1 MTLAKR
7 PLGSTGIEV
16 SSLGLGTV
24 KFGRNQEVKYPTGF
38 SLPVDRAIESLLD
51 VARESGINLLD
62 TAPAY
67 GSSEQRIGRL
77 LRDRDQWAICTK
89 VGEEF
94 TTGKSFFDFS
104 AEHTRRSVERS
115 MRDMKTDYLDI
126 VLIHS
131 DGEDLKILEQTDC
144 LATLFKM
151 KEKGQIRAIGMSTK
165 TLEGGL
171 RAVETLDLVMAT
183 YNPSYTDD
191 APVIAAAHAA
201 NKGVLIKKALNSG
214 HDALGTPNETAN
226 NLRTVLATPGVSS
239 AIVGT
244 INLEHLRGN
253 VKAAVQ
259 SPRSTLSRKT
269 VRKKKG

>member
-1 MTLAKR
+1 MSLEKR
-7 PLGSTGIEV
+7 PLGNTGIQV

-24 KFGRNQEVKYPTGF
+24 KFGRNQEVKYPANFTLPTDRDIEALLALAQELGF
-38 SLPVDRAIESLLD
+38 
-51 VARESGINLLD
+51 NLLD

-77 LRDRDQWAICTK
+77 LKNRDDWVLSTK

-115 MRDMKTDYLDI
+115 LRDMRTECLDI

-131 DGEDLKILEQTDC
+131 DGDDLKILNETECLPTLLKMREQG
-144 LATLFKM
+144 L
-151 KEKGQIRAIGMSTK
+151 IRAIGMSTK
-165 TLEGGL
+165 TVAGGL
-171 RAVETLDLVMAT
+171 RAVELLDAVMAT

-191 APVIAAAHAA
+191 RPVIEAAHAA
-201 NKGVLIKKALNSG
+201 GKGVLLKKALNSG
-214 HDALGTPNETAN
+214 HDALAGASQTAS
-226 NLRTVLATPGVSS
+226 NLRAALALPGVSS

-244 INLEHLRGN
+244 INPTHLRAN
-253 VKAAVQ
+253 AEAAD
-259 SPRSTLSRKT
+259 
-269 VRKKKG
+269 

>member
-7 PLGSTGIEV
+7 PLGGTGIEV
-16 SSLGLGTV
+16 SCLGLGTV

-51 VARESGINLLD
+51 AARESGINLLD

-77 LRDRDQWAICTK
+77 LRDRDQWVICTK

-94 TTGKSFFDFS
+94 TTGKSFFDFG
-104 AEHTRRSVERS
+104 AEHTRRSIERS
-115 MRDMKTDYLDI
+115 LRDMKTDYLDI
-126 VLIHS
+126 ALIHS
-131 DGEDLKILEQTDC
+131 DGEDLKILDQTDC
-144 LATLFKM
+144 LPTLLKM
-151 KEKGQIRAIGMSTK
+151 QEKGQIRAIGMSTK
-165 TLEGGL
+165 TVEGGL
-171 RAVETLDLVMAT
+171 RAVESLDLVMAT

-214 HDALGTPNETAN
+214 HDALGTPNETAK
-226 NLRTVLATPGVSS
+226 NLRAVLAIPGVSS

-244 INLEHLRGN
+244 INLEHLRDN
-253 VKAAVQ
+253 VNAA
-259 SPRSTLSRKT
+259 S
-269 VRKKKG
+269 

>member
-7 PLGSTGIEV
+7 PLGSTSIDV

-38 SLPVDRAIESLLD
+38 SLPVYRAIESLLD
-51 VARESGINLLD
+51 LARESGINILD

-77 LRDRDQWAICTK
+77 LRDRDQWVICTK

-115 MRDMKTDYLDI
+115 LRDMKTDYLDI

-131 DGEDLKILEQTDC
+131 DGEDLKIL
-144 LATLFKM
+144 
-151 KEKGQIRAIGMSTK
+151 
-165 TLEGGL
+165 
-171 RAVETLDLVMAT
+171 
-183 YNPSYTDD
+183 
-191 APVIAAAHAA
+191 
-201 NKGVLIKKALNSG
+201 
-214 HDALGTPNETAN
+214 
-226 NLRTVLATPGVSS
+226 
-239 AIVGT
+239 
-244 INLEHLRGN
+244 
-253 VKAAVQ
+253 
-259 SPRSTLSRKT
+259 
-269 VRKKKG
+269 

>member
-7 PLGSTGIEV
+7 PLGSTGIDV

-51 VARESGINLLD
+51 LARESGINLLD

-77 LRDRDQWAICTK
+77 LRDRDQWVICTK

-94 TTGKSFFDFS
+94 TTGKSFFDFG
-104 AEHTRRSVERS
+104 AEHTRRSIERS
-115 MRDMKTDYLDI
+115 LRDMKTDYLDI

-144 LATLFKM
+144 LPTLLNMQK
-151 KEKGQIRAIGMSTK
+151 KGQIRAIGMSTK
-165 TLEGGL
+165 TVEGGL

-214 HDALGTPNETAN
+214 HDALGTATETAQ
-226 NLRTVLATPGVSS
+226 NLRTVLAIPGVSS

-244 INLEHLRGN
+244 INLEHLRDN
-253 VKAAVQ
+253 VKAA
-259 SPRSTLSRKT
+259 L
-269 VRKKKG
+269 

>member
-7 PLGSTGIEV
+7 PLGSTGIDV

-51 VARESGINLLD
+51 VARENGINLLD

-77 LRDRDQWAICTK
+77 LRDRDQWVICTK

-144 LATLFKM
+144 LATLLKM
-151 KEKGQIRAIGMSTK
+151 QEKGQIRAIGMSTK
-165 TLEGGL
+165 
-171 RAVETLDLVMAT
+171 R
-183 YNPSYTDD
+183 
-191 APVIAAAHAA
+191 
-201 NKGVLIKKALNSG
+201 
-214 HDALGTPNETAN
+214 
-226 NLRTVLATPGVSS
+226 
-239 AIVGT
+239 
-244 INLEHLRGN
+244 
-253 VKAAVQ
+253 
-259 SPRSTLSRKT
+259 
-269 VRKKKG
+269 